1 VTLTTRFDA
10 DRQFPQDKLTST
22 VQRYAF
28 GWVDLLVFF
37 VGISSAVYISVG
49 GNLYLAEALLLV
61 LLPYLLYA
69 RKGLLQFGLVK
80 WLLFLGLAWLLNQV
94 ITDFYRGTSPQDML
108 KGWALIG
115 IFLISFLSLYLLV
128 FPNPRRIAVGLLGH
142 AMGLALQPVLQ
153 PTSNMLADGW
163 KFGAGYAFTL
173 LASVVIFFFYNK
185 KPRNIAQWNIVL
197 VMLAIFSF
205 YVRSRSLGGT
215 ALLAAF
221 VVWFRFTRVGQRLA
235 LRFMHPL
242 YFALSFFLL
251 FSVVWGIIQ
260 LYGFSASQGYLGEP
274 ARAIYQSQ
282 SSGDFGVLLG
292 GRREWLPALHAV
304 IDSPLVGYGSYARNT
319 EYGQYL
325 YEMNRLGYDIDNN
338 QLDAYLSLRNF
349 IPTHSHLLQG
359 LVWAGLAGGIF
370 WLFVLILISR
380 SMISAYRFPS
390 GLFISTMV
398 MGFYA
403 IWNILFSPF
412 SNSLRL
418 QWAFVLITLLFAQ
431 LNKSVSAVESSSNLG
446 LVK

>member
-1 VTLTTRFDA
+1 MTTRLEA
-10 DRQFPQDKLTST
+10 DRRYPQPNLTNT
-22 VQRYAF
+22 VKRHAF

-115 IFLISFLSLYLLV
+115 VFLTNFLSLYLLV
-128 FPNPRRIAVGLLGH
+128 FPNPRRIAIGLLGH
-142 AMGLALQPVLQ
+142 AIGLVLQPVLQ
-153 PTSNMLADGW
+153 PTSNMLTDAW

-185 KPRNIAQWNIVL
+185 KSYNIVQWNIVL
-197 VMLAIFSF
+197 VILALFSF
-205 YVRSRSLGGT
+205 YVRSRSLGGVT
-215 ALLAAF
+215 LLAAF
-221 VVWFRFTRVGQRLA
+221 VIWFRFTRVGQRLA
-235 LRFMHPL
+235 LRFIHPL
-242 YFALSFFLL
+242 NIALSFFLL
-251 FSVVWGIIQ
+251 LSVVLGIIQ
-260 LYGFSASQGYLGEP
+260 LYGFTASQGYLGET
-274 ARAIYQSQ
+274 ARVIYQSQ

-292 GRREWLPALHAV
+292 GRREWLPAMHA
-304 IDSPLVGYGSYARNT
+304 ISDSPFLGYGSYARNT
-319 EYGQYL
+319 EYGQYI
-325 YEMNRLGYDIDNN
+325 YELNRLGYIVSND
-338 QLDAYLSLRNF
+338 QLDAYLASKNF

-370 WLFVLILISR
+370 WLFVLILIAR

-390 GLFISTMV
+390 GLFIATMI

-403 IWNILFSPF
+403 IWSVLFSPL
-412 SNSLRL
+412 SNSLRQ
-418 QWAFVLITLLFAQ
+418 QWAFVLIILLFAII
-431 LNKSVSAVESSSNLG
+431 NKPDPVAGSARISNE
-446 LVK
+446 